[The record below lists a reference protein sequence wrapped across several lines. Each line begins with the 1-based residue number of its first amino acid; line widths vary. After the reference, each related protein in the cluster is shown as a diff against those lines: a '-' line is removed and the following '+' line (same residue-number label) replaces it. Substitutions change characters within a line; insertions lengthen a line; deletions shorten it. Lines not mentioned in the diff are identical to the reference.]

1 MNRNKR
7 LLINRIEKLG
17 SIEHDEI
24 FKIIKKSDVGFTQ
37 NSNGVFL
44 NFSSLQ
50 DNIVQEIETFVTY
63 CEQNQKELD
72 DYDKKISNVKMNNIN
87 NVTLNSGDN
96 LENVLNDKQELDDK
110 RWKTEVE
117 NNEKVKVFV
126 NMLET
131 NLEKIHKKNNN
142 AKFVNAKKRL
152 GKRLI
157 PDKKTSN
164 DYGNVLY
171 KDKVELLSRV
181 VTQV

>member
-96 LENVLNDKQELDDK
+96 LENVL
-110 RWKTEVE
+110 
-117 NNEKVKVFV
+117 
-126 NMLET
+126 
-131 NLEKIHKKNNN
+131 KK
-142 AKFVNAKKRL
+142 
-152 GKRLI
+152 
-157 PDKKTSN
+157 
-164 DYGNVLY
+164 
-171 KDKVELLSRV
+171 E
-181 VTQV
+181 

>member
-1 MNRNKR
+1 MIV
-7 LLINRIEKLG
+7 LL
-17 SIEHDEI
+17 
-24 FKIIKKSDVGFTQ
+24 
-37 NSNGVFL
+37 
-44 NFSSLQ
+44 
-50 DNIVQEIETFVTY
+50 
-63 CEQNQKELD
+63 
-72 DYDKKISNVKMNNIN
+72 
-87 NVTLNSGDN
+87 
-96 LENVLNDKQELDDK
+96 
-110 RWKTEVE
+110 EVE

-142 AKFVNAKKRL
+142 ATFVNAKKRL

>member
-87 NVTLNSGDN
+87 N
-96 LENVLNDKQELDDK
+96 
-110 RWKTEVE
+110 
-117 NNEKVKVFV
+117 
-126 NMLET
+126 
-131 NLEKIHKKNNN
+131 
-142 AKFVNAKKRL
+142 
-152 GKRLI
+152 
-157 PDKKTSN
+157 
-164 DYGNVLY
+164 
-171 KDKVELLSRV
+171 
-181 VTQV
+181 